1 MKKYFEFLGLQEG
14 ADKNQVQEAYER
26 LSKEIS
32 TNSTKGIHEIQSE
45 YNNIQEAYRE
55 LMKEFNKTDKNSID
69 YYTSKSIEKPIIK
82 NKNRSFM
89 RNFSTKDIVFFVT
102 LLFMATGIWGIFL
115 QNMGYFRSDK
125 NTTKEGDVQL
135 VEVVNTV
142 NANIQNEEISV
153 NGNVE
158 VDNTVSVS
166 IDEVL
171 GSDNKKYYFK

>member
-1 MKKYFEFLGLQEG
+1 
-14 ADKNQVQEAYER
+14 
-26 LSKEIS
+26 
-32 TNSTKGIHEIQSE
+32 
-45 YNNIQEAYRE
+45 
-55 LMKEFNKTDKNSID
+55 
-69 YYTSKSIEKPIIK
+69 
-82 NKNRSFM
+82 
-89 RNFSTKDIVFFVT
+89 
-102 LLFMATGIWGIFL
+102 MATGIWGIFL

>member
-89 RNFSTKDIVFFVT
+89 RNFYQF
-102 LLFMATGIWGIFL
+102 
-115 QNMGYFRSDK
+115 Y
-125 NTTKEGDVQL
+125 
-135 VEVVNTV
+135 
-142 NANIQNEEISV
+142 
-153 NGNVE
+153 
-158 VDNTVSVS
+158 
-166 IDEVL
+166 
-171 GSDNKKYYFK
+171 

>member
-1 MKKYFEFLGLQEG
+1 MKKYFEILGLQEG
-14 ADKNQVQEAYER
+14 ANKDQVQEAYER

-32 TNSTKGIHEIQSE
+32 TNSSKGIHEIQSE

-55 LMKEFNKTDKNSID
+55 LMKEFKETDKNVINYSK
-69 YYTSKSIEKPIIK
+69 SKSIEKPIVD
-82 NKNRSFM
+82 NKNSSLTK
-89 RNFSTKDIVFFVT
+89 NFSTKDIVLFVT
-102 LLFMATGIWGIFL
+102 LLFIASGIWGIFL
-115 QNMGYFRSDK
+115 QNMGYFRGNNDVM
-125 NTTKEGDVQL
+125 TEGDVQL

-142 NANIQNEEISV
+142 DADIQNEVRVS
-153 NGNVE
+153 GNVE